1 MKPECHMI
9 TEEYIQRNEGLRL
22 KPYECSAGKLTIGY
36 GRNIEDN
43 GITEEEANIM
53 FEHDL
58 EIVADELREIF
69 QTFDDLS
76 YNRKK
81 CLMDMCFNLGKTR
94 FKRFKKTIRAVN
106 IGDFDEAAA
115 QILDS
120 AYARQLPS
128 RSANNAMLMRKG

>member
-22 KPYECSAGKLTIGY
+22 KPYECSVGKLTIGY

-43 GITEEEANIM
+43 GITEEEANIK

-58 EIVADELREIF
+58 KIVADELREIF
-69 QTFDDLS
+69 QSFDDLS

-81 CLMDMCFNLGKTR
+81 CLMDMCFNLGKPVLNASKKPFVR
-94 FKRFKKTIRAVN
+94 SKSVIIMKRRRRLLTV
-106 IGDFDEAAA
+106 
-115 QILDS
+115 
-120 AYARQLPS
+120 
-128 RSANNAMLMRKG
+128 LMPDNYQVDRRIMRC